1 MPGPILSFLAQA
13 GLRPGLD
20 AYFSRVRAMP
30 EGVWPA
36 RPCPWCGGPPA
47 FVELVAGGRRR
58 LSCHLCGGAWAAA
71 APGCAFCGTVEP
83 GAVVALTDETLE
95 AGDIV
100 EACRSC
106 RSYLKGVDRRRR
118 FTAGSPLV
126 EDWST
131 PDLDVRAMS
140 RGYRRPTP
148 SLAHLLDDAAGGGAR
163 VMNAVLF
170 DVALTAYI
178 LAAVAAAASLA
189 GRREGLMPF
198 VDLVAGAGWVCHTVS
213 LAIRW
218 VETGRPPILSLAE
231 AVSIMIWTLVA
242 WLLWAERRYHARVL
256 GVFVLPVVL
265 VLGLL
270 LPTGLRAIA
279 LPPTAPARWTVA
291 HVSLA
296 LVGLAALVVN
306 FAGALMYLLQE
317 RQLKAKRPGTWYY
330 RLPSLETLDRLTY
343 RTLTVGFPFL
353 TAGIVLGIVGRGTSG
368 ARRFPSIRSR
378 SSPWSCGWSTR

>member
-1 MPGPILSFLAQA
+1 
-13 GLRPGLD
+13 
-20 AYFSRVRAMP
+20 
-30 EGVWPA
+30 
-36 RPCPWCGGPPA
+36 
-47 FVELVAGGRRR
+47 
-58 LSCHLCGGAWAAA
+58 
-71 APGCAFCGTVEP
+71 
-83 GAVVALTDETLE
+83 
-95 AGDIV
+95 
-100 EACRSC
+100 
-106 RSYLKGVDRRRR
+106 
-118 FTAGSPLV
+118 
-126 EDWST
+126 
-131 PDLDVRAMS
+131 
-140 RGYRRPTP
+140 
-148 SLAHLLDDAAGGGAR
+148 
-163 VMNAVLF
+163 MNAVLF

-279 LPPTAPARWTVA
+279 LPPTAPALWTVA

-353 TAGIVLGIVGRGTSG
+353 TAGIVLGIVWSRHLGGAPVSLDPLALFSVVMWLVYAVTLSGRAVGRWQGRRAAWFAVAGFGTLLLTLG
-368 ARRFPSIRSR
+368 AGVLMRGRH
-378 SSPWSCGWSTR
+378 GL